1 MLGSR
6 KTSRIVR
13 EAGGQ
18 LLLTGVAQCRTCS
31 GTFIKRSRSNQPM
44 RYRCRNLASNK
55 CSQGVTI
62 SADKLDT
69 YVLEQIAPLANMPV
83 IGSITE
89 EDPDNALHRETLIM
103 QIDDAMEAPGQE
115 THDQVAV
122 LAVKICRLKQ
132 SLSLIPVVTLQ
143 TRRHMGATFAEL
155 LHDSP
160 ELFFTH
166 ALEAVMVY
174 PPITPRSHIVNSEHV
189 RLIRRDTE

>member
-1 MLGSR
+1 
-6 KTSRIVR
+6 
-13 EAGGQ
+13 
-18 LLLTGVAQCRTCS
+18 
-31 GTFIKRSRSNQPM
+31 M

-55 CSQGVTI
+55 CSQSVTI

-89 EDPDNALHRETLIM
+89 EDPDNAVHRETLIM
-103 QIDDAMEAPGQE
+103 QIDDAMEAPGQA

-122 LAVKICRLKQ
+122 LAIKICRLKQ
-132 SLSLIPVVTLQ
+132 SLSLIPVATLQ

-155 LHDSP
+155 LHESP
-160 ELFFTH
+160 ELVFKH

-174 PPITPRSHIVNSEHV
+174 PPITPRSRIVNSERV
-189 RLIRRDTE
+189 